1 MSGLGEPADM
11 NEATAIQALTAAVN
25 SRVRSEGRL
34 EIGRAALWRL
44 LGVGG
49 MITLFGLGAGAALF
63 GYSFVSDARPEAE
76 RMAEVLGQAIS
87 KSTLKVDANG
97 EVTIAEGAEVS
108 LKPGA
113 KVGIDPRS
121 LLRIDPNSTVRA
133 VAGPP
138 SLGAGLTEQQL
149 QPEAQAD
156 SGNPVTTS
164 YTVFKTTEYGPGQ
177 VSTSWSYASGEADVP
192 EEQSCFFLMN
202 VGGQRGLRVDIGEN
216 GRQLAP
222 KRRIPNVNFNDAYR
236 LCTWFSAT

>member
-1 MSGLGEPADM
+1 M

-25 SRVRSEGRL
+25 AHVRSEGRI
-34 EIGRAALWRL
+34 EFGRAALWRL
-44 LGVGG
+44 LGLGG
-49 MITLFGLGAGAALF
+49 MLTLFGLGAGAAMF

-76 RMAEVLGQAIS
+76 RMAEVLGRAIE

-97 EVTIAEGAEVS
+97 EVTIAEGSEVS

-113 KVGIDPRS
+113 KVGIDPHS
-121 LLRIDPNSTVRA
+121 LLHIDPNSSVRA
-133 VAGPP
+133 VSDPQL
-138 SLGAGLTEQQL
+138 SRAGLTEQQL

-164 YTVFKTTEYGPGQ
+164 YSVFKTTNYGLGQ
-177 VSTSWSYASGEADVP
+177 VSTSWDYASGEADIP
-192 EEQSCFFLMN
+192 QHQACFFIVN
-202 VGGQRGLRVDIGEN
+202 VDGAQRDLRVDIGEN

-222 KRRIPNVNFNDAYR
+222 KRRLPNVNFHDAYR

>member
-1 MSGLGEPADM
+1 M

-25 SRVRSEGRL
+25 ARVRSEVRL

-44 LGVGG
+44 LGLGG
-49 MITLFGLGAGAALF
+49 MLTLFGLGAGAAII

-76 RMAEVLGQAIS
+76 RMAEVLGRAIE
-87 KSTLKVDANG
+87 KSTLKAGAQG
-97 EVTIAEGAEVS
+97 EVTIAEGAELS

-113 KVGIDPRS
+113 KVGIDPHS

-133 VAGPP
+133 VSEPQL
-138 SLGAGLTEQQL
+138 SRAGLTEQQL

-164 YTVFKTTEYGPGQ
+164 YSVFKTANYGPGQ
-177 VSTSWSYASGEADVP
+177 VSTSWDYASGEADMP
-192 EEQSCFFLMN
+192 QHQACFFLMN
-202 VGGQRGLRVDIGEN
+202 VDGAQRDLRIDIGED

-222 KRRIPNVNFNDAYR
+222 NRRLPNVNFNDAYR
-236 LCTWFSAT
+236 LCSWFGAS